1 MLDEEVEV
9 AKDAAREAGEVMD
22 RFRREGFEVD
32 RKDSYTDLVTEADH
46 EAQREIIETVREE
59 FPEDGFLTEEEGLK
73 PDGEDRVWV
82 IDPIDGTTNFVHGF
96 PYYCVSIALREDGI
110 SKVGVVFAP
119 ALDELYHG
127 VRGGGSFLNGDPIS
141 VSDIS
146 DVREG
151 LVAAGGSSWASEE
164 TNDLQLGILRELV
177 ETPVSF
183 RFPGASALEYCH
195 LARGYFEG
203 KLQVLSHPWD
213 IAAGTLVLE
222 EAGGETRVRE
232 SVVDGYTEVVASNG
246 RQQEELERMFDRHV
260 RHEG

>member
-1 MLDEEVEV
+1 MPDEEVEV

-22 RFRREGFEVD
+22 RFQRDGFEVD

-46 EAQREIIETVREE
+46 EAQRRMVETIREE
-59 FPEDGFLTEEEGLK
+59 FPEDGFLGEEGLE

-119 ALDELYHG
+119 ALNELYHG
-127 VRGGGSFLNGDPIS
+127 VRGSGSFVNGDPIS
-141 VSDIS
+141 VSDVS

-151 LVAAGGSSWASEE
+151 LVVAGGSSWASKG
-164 TNDLQLGILRELV
+164 TNDLQLGILRELLD
-177 ETPVSF
+177 TPVSF

-195 LARGYFEG
+195 LAAGHFDG
-203 KLQVLSHPWD
+203 KLQVLAHPWD

-246 RQQEELERMFDRHV
+246 RQQEELEEIFDRHV
-260 RHEG
+260 RHED